1 MSNENII
8 KQRGTLSN
16 YRDDRGS
23 AILYPH
29 PIIGIVK
36 NNIDNLRSGK
46 IQVYLKRLN
55 EYDENDPDNW
65 TTVRYSSPFFGYTPN
80 TGSPNSDGTF
90 TGNRNSYG
98 FWATPPDIG
107 TEVICV
113 FINGDPSLGYYVGN
127 IPPISLTHMVPAIGS
142 AKAVI
147 PNAGEAEGYGGA
159 SVLPVTE
166 YNDVNKGQDNSSTP
180 NTEPRPIHSYQAA
193 ILNKQGLIRD
203 PARGVISSSSTRES
217 PSRVFGMSTPGR
229 PIYKG
234 GYGGEGQPPIEEAI
248 KNTSTPAENFQVTG
262 RLGGH
267 SIVMDDGDLLGK
279 DQLLRFRTSTGHM
292 ILMSDTAQTLFII
305 HSNGQSY
312 IELGKEGTID
322 MYATN
327 SVNIRTQGDLNLHAD
342 NNINI
347 NAANQLS
354 ISAKTLKTQSIDSTT
369 QYTGTTFEQYT
380 KGNHTLKVNSKMSF
394 ESKGESSLKSGGT
407 NYINGGPNIMLNSG
421 SGSLNPEEVKQL
433 PITAHYDTLYDSSK
447 GYVSTPDKLQ
457 SIVSRAPTHSPW
469 EDANKGVNVKTNLD
483 AGANLPAAPSPSLE
497 SVNQSTQNA
506 SVTTTTPSVTATV
519 PQVSNAS
526 NNLDQGSTVA
536 LASQLAVNA
545 GNGPAKDAIA
555 TNAGVVSGANGKMAS
570 LSPYGLNPSQLVAT
584 GYLKPGTDVA
594 INKLINEGKTLDE
607 AMPDNCWTGKDG
619 ITSTQSFLNSKQA
632 QSNAAVNLISQG
644 EKSMI
649 DAGIITGNESPTQT
663 GGVILSAVSAG
674 VASTVDYVK
683 TSASSAI
690 SVDAPIT
697 SPTVNSV
704 TNVSASSLSGVIS
717 PYAIKPSNAIA
728 SGNNATAMADSFKTG
743 NKSKSNFSL
752 KGSVAGLFNKAVSK
766 FKSLKPNIP
775 QKLTGVIS
783 DAGDK
788 ALDKTL
794 ASTLGTGGPVNIKI
808 ASAIKNSFNSGAL
821 SAQSTKLLGDKGI
834 PPLAF
839 DATSTTPKEQSAEG
853 GKKYDTLKAEL
864 TKLDDDKWV
873 LRKKYY
879 DAKKIYGDSSPEA
892 QAAEADYKK
901 CLQRIEEVRK
911 EMFKASTS

>member
-1 MSNENII
+1 
-8 KQRGTLSN
+8 
-16 YRDDRGS
+16 
-23 AILYPH
+23 
-29 PIIGIVK
+29 
-36 NNIDNLRSGK
+36 
-46 IQVYLKRLN
+46 
-55 EYDENDPDNW
+55 
-65 TTVRYSSPFFGYTPN
+65 
-80 TGSPNSDGTF
+80 
-90 TGNRNSYG
+90 
-98 FWATPPDIG
+98 
-107 TEVICV
+107 
-113 FINGDPSLGYYVGN
+113 
-127 IPPISLTHMVPAIGS
+127 
-142 AKAVI
+142 
-147 PNAGEAEGYGGA
+147 
-159 SVLPVTE
+159 
-166 YNDVNKGQDNSSTP
+166 
-180 NTEPRPIHSYQAA
+180 
-193 ILNKQGLIRD
+193 
-203 PARGVISSSSTRES
+203 
-217 PSRVFGMSTPGR
+217 
-229 PIYKG
+229 
-234 GYGGEGQPPIEEAI
+234 
-248 KNTSTPAENFQVTG
+248 
-262 RLGGH
+262 
-267 SIVMDDGDLLGK
+267 
-279 DQLLRFRTSTGHM
+279 
-292 ILMSDTAQTLFII
+292 MSDAQQKLALLKIYSII
-305 HSNGQSY
+305 SGNTYSG
-312 IELGKEGTID
+312 GKLE
-322 MYATN
+322 N
-327 SVNIRTQGDLNLHAD
+327 ESVV
-342 NNINI
+342 I

-394 ESKGESSLKSGGT
+394 ESKGESSLNSGGT

-555 TNAGVVSGANGKMAS
+555 TNAGVVSGADGKMAS

-834 PPLAF
+834 PPLAI